1 MTEDNKKQAE
11 LPETSPGLEPPIKES
26 SEQRGMAP
34 RPDEKEKLV
43 PIGKSGLSAG
53 KPDRYGRREQNP
65 VPVVPCEADTRPV
78 KIERRAS

>member
-1 MTEDNKKQAE
+1 LRCRERRTSEFAASRLRRWKGSFEMTEDNKKQAE

-53 KPDRYGRREQNP
+53 KPDR
-65 VPVVPCEADTRPV
+65 
-78 KIERRAS
+78 